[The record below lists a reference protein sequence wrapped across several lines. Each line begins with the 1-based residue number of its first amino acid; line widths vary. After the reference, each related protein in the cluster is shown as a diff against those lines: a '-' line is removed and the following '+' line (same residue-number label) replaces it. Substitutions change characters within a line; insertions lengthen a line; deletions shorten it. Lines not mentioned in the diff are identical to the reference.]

1 MSSEYTSSSS
11 TSELPR
17 AWHQIAKS
25 YTLEGVLGQGS
36 YGTVMKGVCKCTGQQ
51 VAIKYIHGFSKWDY
65 DCVKVI
71 REIQILRRLQDMQ
84 RQVNF
89 FCTPEI
95 LDVVVAEAS
104 EGEDDLGIFIVME
117 HFGTSLKNLLD
128 MKEKS
133 QLNENHMMVILYN
146 SLQAMKFLHSA
157 NIIHR
162 DIKPSNILV
171 NENCHVKICDFG
183 LSRSLPESCVGKG
196 SGNTKR
202 VRDAML
208 RFNLGE
214 KYTKETIRAH
224 IHQKV
229 QKSKE
234 TPKKR
239 SLSSH
244 VGSRW
249 YRAPEVCLLEN
260 QYDAAA
266 DQWSLACS
274 LYGLFKTYQS
284 NKSRQESSS
293 PFDASSIHLFPGDSC
308 YPISR
313 KFKNRVNAECVSQ
326 NDQMRVIVRKF
337 SHQLA

>member
-1 MSSEYTSSSS
+1 MNPKSHVSTNTQDQEMSSDNTDGSS

-17 AWHQIAKS
+17 AWHQISKS
-25 YTLEGVLGQGS
+25 YTLQGVLGQGS
-36 YGTVMKGVCKCTGQQ
+36 YGTVMKGVCKLTGQQ
-51 VAIKYIHGFSKWDY
+51 VAIKYIHGFSKYDY
-65 DCVKVI
+65 DCVKVV
-71 REIQILRRLQDMQ
+71 REIQILRKLQDMQ

-89 FCTPEI
+89 YCTPDI
-95 LDVVVAEAS
+95 LDVVVPEPAEDQDEFS
-104 EGEDDLGIFIVME
+104 IFIVME

-133 QLNENHMMVILYN
+133 QLNENHMQVILYN

-196 SGNTKR
+196 SGNSKR
-202 VRDAML
+202 IRDAML
-208 RFNLGE
+208 RFNLRD
-214 KYTKETIRAH
+214 KYTEKNIREQ

-229 QKSKE
+229 RKNKEKS
-234 TPKKR
+234 KKR

-260 QYDAAA
+260 QYDTAA
-266 DQWSLACS
+266 DQWSMACS
-274 LYGLFKTYQS
+274 LYELFKTYQ
-284 NKSRQESSS
+284 
-293 PFDASSIHLFPGDSC
+293 
-308 YPISR
+308 
-313 KFKNRVNAECVSQ
+313 
-326 NDQMRVIVRKF
+326 
-337 SHQLA
+337 

>member
-1 MSSEYTSSSS
+1 MSSDNTDGSG

-25 YTLEGVLGQGS
+25 YTLQGVLGQGS
-36 YGTVMKGVCKCTGQQ
+36 YGTVMKGVCKLTGQQ
-51 VAIKYIHGFSKWDY
+51 VAIKYIHGFSKYDY
-65 DCVKVI
+65 DCVKVV
-71 REIQILRRLQDMQ
+71 REIQILRKLQDMQ

-89 FCTPEI
+89 YCTPDI
-95 LDVVVAEAS
+95 LDVVVPEPAEDQDEFS
-104 EGEDDLGIFIVME
+104 IFIVME

-133 QLNENHMMVILYN
+133 QLNENHMQVILYN

-196 SGNTKR
+196 SGNSKR
-202 VRDAML
+202 IRDAML
-208 RFNLGE
+208 RFNLRD
-214 KYTKETIRAH
+214 KYTEKNIREQ

-229 QKSKE
+229 RKNKEKS
-234 TPKKR
+234 KKR

-260 QYDAAA
+260 QYDTAA
-266 DQWSLACS
+266 DQWSMACS
-274 LYGLFKTYQS
+274 LYELFKTYQ
-284 NKSRQESSS
+284 
-293 PFDASSIHLFPGDSC
+293 
-308 YPISR
+308 
-313 KFKNRVNAECVSQ
+313 
-326 NDQMRVIVRKF
+326 
-337 SHQLA
+337 